1 MSFSSLTF
9 TVKRL
14 FVHKYTCFTAKQN
27 VASLTPN
34 IIFLPSI
41 KDYRCLLVVLHCYV
55 INKSSRNILQRL
67 EFQLNY
73 QFYLAAC

>member
-9 TVKRL
+9 TVKQL
-14 FVHKYTCFTAKQN
+14 FVHKYTCFTAEQN

-34 IIFLPSI
+34 IILSLFAGSFT
-41 KDYRCLLVVLHCYV
+41 LLC
-55 INKSSRNILQRL
+55 NKSSRNILQRL